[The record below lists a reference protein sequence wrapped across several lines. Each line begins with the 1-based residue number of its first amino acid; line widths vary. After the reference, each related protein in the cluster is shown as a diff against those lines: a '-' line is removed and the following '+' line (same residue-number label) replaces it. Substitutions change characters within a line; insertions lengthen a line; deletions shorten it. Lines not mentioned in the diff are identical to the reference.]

1 MRKKGFKLMT
11 SPYDEISLKDS
22 LKYID
27 GIKIGSG
34 DIDND
39 PILDVEF
46 KTKLPIYIAT
56 GASDFKDIQ
65 VTMNKF
71 EKLEVIFLIFR

>member
-1 MRKKGFKLMT
+1 MVGKKFFRMRKKGLKLMT
-11 SPYDEISLKDS
+11 SPYNEISLKDS

-56 GASDFKDIQ
+56 GASDFKDIPS
-65 VTMNKF
+65 NY
-71 EKLEVIFLIFR
+71 